1 MTTTTLLP
9 AAVLFDMDGTL
20 IDSEHLWLAA
30 EIDVMNDL
38 GATWTTADQ
47 AHCLGGPLERVAAY
61 MAERSGS
68 DRSTAHIGN
77 ALLDS
82 VEHYMRTSPLS
93 WRPGAPELLRL
104 CREES
109 IPCVL
114 VTASWARLVGALS
127 DRIAQEFG
135 GDPFTSV
142 VAGDHV
148 RNSKPHPEPYVMAA
162 ARVGSD
168 PEYCLAIEDSPTG
181 VRSAIAAG
189 CKVIAVPHLA
199 QVDDLVSSA
208 PQAAIVTSLS
218 GWTVQALWE
227 LVA

>member
-1 MTTTTLLP
+1 MTTTTHLP

-30 EIDVMNDL
+30 EINVMNDL
-38 GATWTTADQ
+38 GATWTSADQ
-47 AHCLGGPLERVAAY
+47 THCLGGPLERVAAY

-68 DRSTAHIGN
+68 DRAIAQIGE
-77 ALLDS
+77 ALLNS
-82 VEHYMRTSPLS
+82 IEHQMRTSPLS
-93 WRPGAPELLRL
+93 WRPGAAQLLGSCL
-104 CREES
+104 ADS
-109 IPCVL
+109 IPRVL
-114 VTASWARLVGALS
+114 VTASWARLVDALS

-168 PEYCLAIEDSPTG
+168 PKHCLAIEDSPTG

-199 QVDDLVSSA
+199 PVDGLVSSA
-208 PQAAIVTSLS
+208 PHAAVVTSLE
-218 GWTVQALWE
+218 GWSVQALWE
-227 LVA
+227 LVG

>member
-30 EIDVMNDL
+30 EIDVMKDM
-38 GATWTTADQ
+38 GATWTSADQ

-68 DRSTAHIGN
+68 DRSPAQIGD

-82 VEHYMRTSPLS
+82 IEEQMRSSPLS
-93 WRPGAPELLRL
+93 WRPGAAQLLGSCL
-104 CREES
+104 ADS
-109 IPCVL
+109 IPRVL
-114 VTASWARLVGALS
+114 VTASWARLVDALS

-168 PEYCLAIEDSPTG
+168 PEHCLAIEDSPTG

-199 QVDDLVSSA
+199 PVDDLVSSA
-208 PQAAIVTSLS
+208 PHAAIVTSLA
-218 GWTVQALWE
+218 GWSVETLWE